1 MDQETLAGT
10 KKKIYQLLKI
20 TKYITDSPAK
30 SYDCKFAVQEILRN
44 KMPAE
49 NELGKGLKEVMEHY
63 TIKGKFSKV
72 REELV
77 KQGISSIQVGEF
89 GFEIGRSGEKIKTSV
104 SGNKLNYLGSQ

>member
-1 MDQETLAGT
+1 MDQRTLAGT

-30 SYDCKFAVQEILRN
+30 SYDCKFAVREILAI

-63 TIKGKFSKV
+63 TIKGKFTKI
-72 REELV
+72 RKELLD
-77 KQGISSIQVGEF
+77 QGITSIRIGKF
-89 GFEIGRSGEKIKTSV
+89 GFEFERSGEKKTLV
-104 SGNKLNYLGSQ
+104 SRNN